1 MRRTPALAFVLL
13 ALALL
18 APAAAS
24 ALTLGPGH
32 HPHVAVN
39 SSGAGFF
46 TWTEP
51 VGAQDKF
58 HYCRIPAGGTAC
70 NASLTSSPGDTDVDG
85 GYALLPGDG
94 RVLLLNARCCAH
106 YADKKVFT
114 STDGGGVFGA
124 AVQPGYMNGAGD
136 NIAGNAIYAPA
147 GAVGRAGE
155 SLLTVSDV
163 QTVGV
168 TFQATGTGAGS
179 ETTTA
184 NLGGGGGS
192 YQGSLALQ
200 GTGTLVATYG
210 TLSPANLY
218 WRMWR
223 GSGDVND
230 VSNWTAPELLDSTN
244 VNSTAKLVS
253 GPSGL
258 YVAYS
263 YGDTNNARYV
273 LRKFTGSFWSARMT
287 ISEVGNPSNGDLS
300 EDSAGVLHFAWQDGN
315 GALRYRYAR
324 SAANADFTRAQTV
337 AGPNGNFPFLKLA
350 VSASSAGGAGW
361 VTWDNGGI
369 QVQPLGP
376 GEPALPVYSG
386 PTKTTKTSVG
396 ADRLIMTFPKA
407 CVTPAATFTAKLAAK
422 AKKKHKKAKVKI
434 KKVVFSV
441 DGKTVGTDKKKPF
454 SFAVPTSGLASGS
467 HKLKAKV
474 TATIKKNGKK
484 KTIKKTLKGVFA
496 IC

>member
-1 MRRTPALAFVLL
+1 MRRTPVVALVLV

-18 APAAAS
+18 VPATAS

-70 NASLTSSPGDTDVDG
+70 SASLTSSPGDTDVDG
-85 GYALLPGDG
+85 GYALLPGG
-94 RVLLLNARCCAH
+94 NRVLLLNARCCAH
-106 YADKKVFT
+106 YADKKVFA

-124 AVQPGYMNGAGD
+124 AVQPGFMNGAGD

-147 GAVGRAGE
+147 GAAGRAGE
-155 SLLTVSDV
+155 SILTVSDV

-168 TFQATGTGAGS
+168 TFQATGTAAGS

-184 NLGGGGGS
+184 NLGSGGGS

-218 WRMWR
+218 WRMWD

-230 VSNWTAPELLDSTN
+230 VSNWTAPALLDPTN

-263 YGDTNNARYV
+263 TGDTNNARYV
-273 LRKFTGSFWSARMT
+273 LRKFTGSGWGAPLT
-287 ISEVGNPSNGDLS
+287 ISEVGNPSNGDLF
-300 EDSAGVLHFAWQDGN
+300 EDSSGVLHFAWQQAG
-315 GALRYRYAR
+315 GTLRYRYAR
-324 SAANADFTRAQTV
+324 SAANTDFTRPQTV

-350 VSASSAGGAGW
+350 VNAGSAGGAGW
-361 VTWDNGGI
+361 VAWDNAGI

-396 ADRLIMTFPKA
+396 SDRLILTFPKS
-407 CVTPAATFTAKLAAK
+407 CVTQAATFTAKLKIK
-422 AKKKHKKAKVKI
+422 AKKKHKKVKAKI

-454 SFAVPTSGLASGS
+454 SFPVPTSGLAAGS

-484 KTIKKTLKGVFA
+484 TTIKKTLKGAFT